1 MSVFK
6 LIDTSKLTAIGD
18 AIREKKKTE
27 DTFPVDDMPDAI
39 MSIGDYTAY
48 SGVYV
53 VVPSPDNS
61 IVLNTTE
68 KVLTQDVTVTKIPF
82 YEVSNNKGGT
92 TVTIGKEVI

>member
-1 MSVFK
+1 MTNTERIQANNAE
-6 LIDTSKLTAIGD
+6 LREAIEMAENLPEAGGY
-18 AIREKKKTE
+18 
-27 DTFPVDDMPDAI
+27 P
-39 MSIGDYTAY
+39 AY

-68 KVLTQDVTVTKIPF
+68 KVLTQDVTVKKIPF

>member
-1 MSVFK
+1 M
-6 LIDTSKLTAIGD
+6 
-18 AIREKKKTE
+18 
-27 DTFPVDDMPDAI
+27 
-39 MSIGDYTAY
+39 
-48 SGVYV
+48 